1 MKRPLFLRSLH
12 LLGFKTF
19 ARPTEIRFE
28 GGVTAIVGPNG
39 SGKTNI
45 VDSVKWVLGSGQARD
60 LRGRKMEEVI
70 YAGGERRSRAAFAEV
85 SVVFDNTAGRLPVD
99 YAEVA
104 ITRRVQR
111 DGESDYF
118 LNGTRVRRRDLLHLL
133 ASTGLTVDSYAIIDQ
148 RDIESIVVCTPAER
162 RQLLEEAAQVRGVK
176 TRRHEASQRLAELA
190 QNLLRL
196 EDLKSEIEPRLEV
209 LRAQASTARE
219 AAEASAR
226 LEVLRGSILWEE
238 WREVR
243 DSHRRAS
250 SQAQSLDRRLTEAR
264 DVAATA
270 EREFQAWRAEVQ
282 AAQDR
287 RLSRQR
293 TLGERRLN
301 LSQAEH
307 AVQMAFARAENE
319 RAIAATVRQE
329 EAANTAR
336 ETAARSLQHQ
346 LVVELE
352 QAKATLETM
361 PAAPALMIAGPDPKD
376 LHDARREADQARRA
390 AAAAASTLAG
400 LRTRREFLEQQL
412 NRVEPLAVALGDIAA
427 IESDT
432 AEARRALDAAQ
443 AASTELTRLTAELEG
458 LESLYTGT
466 SSGTRLGDVIHP
478 EAGYEKALAAVL
490 GPLAEAFVA
499 PDAETAISAATA
511 ASGPTTVLYPVSAA
525 EAAEGSLLARVRVDA
540 GYEGIARSLLGDVV
554 IGRDVTL
561 EGVYHVPGL
570 VRAGDDGRVSVA
582 ARRAQLRARI
592 AELEPVAATHDDAA
606 LRAHGLESKLSELR
620 ARAAEAGGLAETR
633 RLLDVARGAEESA
646 LAKLGELEAA
656 SAEAEERSAAAE
668 RDYEARSEEMREHRV
683 AAHQVDAERVRW
695 RDRIDDLGRRLH
707 SVRQDLVAMTH
718 ASEDRT
724 HRLAAADAAAAAATD
739 SLPALEAAL
748 EAARADLA
756 DAETESP
763 EEEAEMA
770 EGARKLVAL
779 EEARIDARLR
789 TSTLEG
795 NLDLINR
802 EVELL
807 GARMEEMRARMP
819 DGVAPEDIPGGKAR
833 EREMRALER
842 RLEEI
847 GPTNAL
853 ADSECRELEERYAN
867 LHQQLEDITAARTDL
882 ETLIEKLRAEEES
895 RYDAVFGAVAMNF
908 QEYFSQLAPGGR
920 ATLRHAEG
928 DDGPRSGVEIL
939 VQPPKKRL
947 QNVTLLSSGER
958 SLAALALVLALDE
971 VNPSPFTI
979 LDEVDAALDDANVG
993 RFGEMLARL
1002 GRQRQFLVITHNHV
1016 TMSHA
1021 STLYGIHLDESGTS
1035 HLVSVRLED
1044 VRVSKGSPRTH
1055 GEASEFVGDKPIVRH
1070 NPAARAAG

>member
-1 MKRPLFLRSLH
+1 MPTTSATVKRPLFLRSLH

-85 SVVFDNTAGRLPVD
+85 TVVFDNSAGRLPVD

-111 DGESDYF
+111 DGESDYY

-133 ASTGLTVDSYAIIDQ
+133 SSTGLTLDSYAIIDQ

-176 TRRHEASQRLAELA
+176 TRRHEAAQRLAELA
-190 QNLLRL
+190 QNMLRL
-196 EDLKSEIEPRLEV
+196 EDLRSEIEPRLEV
-209 LRAQASTARE
+209 LRAQAVTARE
-219 AAEASAR
+219 AADASAR

-243 DSHRRAS
+243 DSHRKAS
-250 SQAQSLDRRLTEAR
+250 AQAQSLDRRLAEAR
-264 DVAATA
+264 EAAAVA
-270 EREFQAWRAEVQ
+270 EREFQAGRSEVQ

-287 RLSRQR
+287 RLARQR
-293 TLGERRLN
+293 RLGELRLS
-301 LSQAEH
+301 LSEAQHQRQLA
-307 AVQMAFARAENE
+307 AARAENE
-319 RAIAATVRQE
+319 RAIAISVRHE

-336 ETAARSLQHQ
+336 ETAARSLQQQ

-352 QAKATLETM
+352 QAKAALEDLPAVPHM
-361 PAAPALMIAGPDPKD
+361 HAALDAAPLQ
-376 LHDARREADQARRA
+376 DARRDADQARRA

-400 LRTRREFLEQQL
+400 LRTRREFLEQHL
-412 NRVEPLAVALGDIAA
+412 NRVEPLAAALGEIKS
-427 IESDT
+427 IETET
-432 AEARRALDAAQ
+432 AEARQALESAQ
-443 AASTELTRLTAELEG
+443 AASTELARLSAELDG
-458 LESLYTGT
+458 LQSLYADAA
-466 SSGTRLGDVIHP
+466 SGPRVADVIQAEP
-478 EAGYEKALAAVL
+478 GYEKALAA
-490 GPLAEAFVA
+490 
-499 PDAETAISAATA
+499 AAA
-511 ASGPTTVLYPVSAA
+511 AS
-525 EAAEGSLLARVRVDA
+525 LLHHVRVDA
-540 GYEGIARSLLGDVV
+540 GYEAIARGLLGRIVV
-554 IGRDVTL
+554 GRDVTL
-561 EGVYHVPGL
+561 DGVYHVPGM
-570 VRAGDDGRVSVA
+570 VRAGADGRA
-582 ARRAQLRARI
+582 AIAERRAHLRARI
-592 AELEPVAATHDDAA
+592 AQLGPVAEKLDDSA
-606 LRAHGLESKLSELR
+606 LRAHGLDSKLSELR

-633 RLLDVARGAEESA
+633 RLLDAARVSESTA
-646 LAKLGELEAA
+646 SARLSELEGAA
-656 SAEAEERSAAAE
+656 SSAEERSAATE
-668 RDYEARSEEMREHRV
+668 REFDEQSEASREQRV
-683 AAHQVDAERVRW
+683 AANQVDAERLRW

-707 SVRQDLVAMTH
+707 TVRQDVIALTH
-718 ASEDRT
+718 AAEDRS
-724 HRLAAADAAAAAATD
+724 HRLAAADASVEAATG
-739 SLPALEAAL
+739 SLPTLDAAVG
-748 EAARADLA
+748 AARASLA
-756 DAETESP
+756 EAETESP

-770 EGARKLVAL
+770 EGARRLVAL
-779 EEARIDARLR
+779 EETRIDARLK

-807 GARMEEMRARMP
+807 SARMEEMRARMP

-833 EREMRALER
+833 EREMRSLER
-842 RLEEI
+842 RLDEI

-853 ADSECRELEERYAN
+853 ADAECRELEERYTN
-867 LHQQLEDITAARTDL
+867 LKQQLEDITVARTDL
-882 ETLIEKLRAEEES
+882 ETLIAKLRQEEDS
-895 RYDAVFGAVAMNF
+895 RYEAVFGAVAMNF

-920 ATLRHAEG
+920 ATLRHVEG
-928 DDGPRSGVEIL
+928 EDGPHSGVEIL
-939 VQPPKKRL
+939 VQPPRKRL

-1044 VRVSKGSPRTH
+1044 VR
-1055 GEASEFVGDKPIVRH
+1055 KPAVRH